1 MKKLLTLMLV
11 VLAGST
17 VFAASKVE
25 QLPDWQNPNVVERNR
40 LPMSATFDAA
50 GLKLSLNG
58 TWKFQWYE
66 SIPARSPDFYNLNYD
81 DRTWDEMPVP
91 GMLPQPLQYPPGTGI
106 HP

>member
-1 MKKLLTLMLV
+1 MKRLLTLLLV
-11 VLAGST
+11 VLSGST
-17 VFAASKVE
+17 AFAAPKTE

-40 LPMSATFDAA
+40 LPMSATFDTG

-66 SIPARSPDFYNLNYD
+66 SIPARSLDFFTLTYD

-91 GMLPQPLQYPPGTGI
+91 GMWELCTAN
-106 HP
+106 